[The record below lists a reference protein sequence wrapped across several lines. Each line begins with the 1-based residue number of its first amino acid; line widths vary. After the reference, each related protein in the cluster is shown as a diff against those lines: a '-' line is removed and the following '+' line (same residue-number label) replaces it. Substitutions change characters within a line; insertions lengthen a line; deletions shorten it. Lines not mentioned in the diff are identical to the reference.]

1 MCASVKNPY
10 VFFCLKNPGNLVFV
24 VYFGE
29 NC

>member
-1 MCASVKNPY
+1 MLLSKNPY
-10 VFFCLKNPGNLVFV
+10 VFFSLKNPGNLVFV